1 MNITKIIF
9 VISLGLLTIMD
20 LPVLAASRISEA
32 DSLSEFQV
40 LRIELKEKVRPFNV
54 GTLFKN
60 HQLPKTQ
67 KDIDLAKK
75 ACSIGVEKLKNG
87 EGIKAVPYLA
97 YAESYWLPES
107 LRYLDN
113 IQSGRYEN
121 IPDNVRKEIKKAFP
135 TLNIDKLHRKYEGFW
150 EPNVKDLREQQ
161 NSSMLAYVRKF
172 IFGDGNPSFPNAKP
186 MESISS
192 EKLFPARRENSPY
205 SSDSSDSREGTVEDI
220 TPLLPGDHHGKKIKK
235 D

>member
-1 MNITKIIF
+1 M
-9 VISLGLLTIMD
+9 GL
-20 LPVLAASRISEA
+20 PALAADRISEA
-32 DSLSEFQV
+32 GPLSEFQV
-40 LRIELKEKVRPFNV
+40 LRIELKEKVLPFNV

-67 KDIDLAKK
+67 KDIDLVKK
-75 ACSIGVEKLKNG
+75 AYSIGVEKLENG

-135 TLNIDKLHRKYEGFW
+135 TLNIAKLHRKYEGFW
-150 EPNVKDLREQQ
+150 EPNVKDLRSQQ

-192 EKLFPARRENSPY
+192 EELFPEQRKNSPARENSPY